1 MSPTKLRIKI
11 DHDGRLKWMFCD
23 LRRLK
28 SIKCL
33 KEQIKEKY
41 DLDKFNLLLDDA
53 ILPKREPIDLLNNGD
68 TVQIDDDFKDSKP
81 AGKAKKNSSLR
92 LNGKSCHKLDEAELI
107 IANLDHS
114 SNLLKQVRNKNTR
127 TASLD
132 AHLLAL
138 SSKKESSSSESSS
151 SASSSSSKDEPKK
164 DTEMS
169 KDSSAD
175 DDEVETFEKSFN
187 HVEYN
192 PKLPEK
198 TNEDKPAV
206 PQVPVPQV
214 SEVEFVPKRKR
225 HRKNKNK
232 NKLATD
238 ANASPIVPKP
248 VTIPATSSN
257 FSSQGKIIK
266 FADND
271 DEEGEPEN
279 KRYAASSPAV
289 SCEDMLLK
297 SAQDIPKRKVSSPIK
312 AVVSPMNH
320 EHGNPTT
327 NGGGL
332 DALLK
337 LKDNPL
343 KAKKR
348 AQKDVCHN
356 QSVVLTNPKTTN
368 PDFDLDKIQEYQCF
382 EGDPEVG
389 QILAFKCLQVS
400 PVDYTP
406 QMIQY
411 VGEFKSKEDDQVTFL
426 LLHDET
432 ECLSRSDKFEI
443 EDFVQGSTRRNT
455 NVDFSWNMLSD
466 IRLIK

>member
-68 TVQIDDDFKDSKP
+68 TVQIQLLGETDFKDSK
-81 AGKAKKNSSLR
+81 AADKAKKTSLT
-92 LNGKSCHKLDEAELI
+92 LNGKLNGMKATKKSSAEEDSATESSISEA
-107 IANLDHS
+107 
-114 SNLLKQVRNKNTR
+114 K
-127 TASLD
+127 
-132 AHLLAL
+132 
-138 SSKKESSSSESSS
+138 SSSSESSS
-151 SASSSSSKDEPKK
+151 SSNSASSSSSKDEPKK
-164 DTEMS
+164 KTEMS

-225 HRKNKNK
+225 QRKNKNK

-238 ANASPIVPKP
+238 ANGSPIVPKS
-248 VTIPATSSN
+248 VTNPATSSN

-297 SAQDIPKRKVSSPIK
+297 SAQDIPKRKAPSPIK

-332 DALLK
+332 DSLLK

-368 PDFDLDKIQEYQCF
+368 PDFDLNKIQEYQCF

-389 QILAFKCLQVS
+389 HILAFKCLQVS

-466 IRLIK
+466 IRLVK

>member
-68 TVQIDDDFKDSKP
+68 TVQIQLLGETDFKDSK
-81 AGKAKKNSSLR
+81 AADKAKKPSLT
-92 LNGKSCHKLDEAELI
+92 LNGKLNGMKATKKSSAEEDSATESSISEA
-107 IANLDHS
+107 
-114 SNLLKQVRNKNTR
+114 K
-127 TASLD
+127 
-132 AHLLAL
+132 
-138 SSKKESSSSESSS
+138 SSSSESSS
-151 SASSSSSKDEPKK
+151 SSNSASSSSSKDEPKK
-164 DTEMS
+164 KTEMS

-192 PKLPEK
+192 PKLPKK

-225 HRKNKNK
+225 QRKNKNK

-238 ANASPIVPKP
+238 ANASPIVPKS
-248 VTIPATSSN
+248 VTNPATSSN

-297 SAQDIPKRKVSSPIK
+297 SAQDIPKRKVPSPIK

-320 EHGNPTT
+320 EDGNPTT

-389 QILAFKCLQVS
+389 HILAFKCLQVS